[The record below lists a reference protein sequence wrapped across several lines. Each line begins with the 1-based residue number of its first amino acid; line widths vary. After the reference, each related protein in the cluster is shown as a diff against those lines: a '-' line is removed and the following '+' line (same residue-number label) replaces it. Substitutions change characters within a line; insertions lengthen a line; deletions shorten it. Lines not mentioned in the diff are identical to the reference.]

1 MQNVKIK
8 ASQINNLT
16 DARYFAALGVEWI
29 GFKLD
34 LSSDDRVEPALFHGI
49 RSWIEGPKIVAEIG
63 KTPISLFSEVYEL
76 NSFDLFQSSE
86 TLEGRDQIIPFK
98 PESLEAL
105 NTLLPSSVYLLDF
118 QNISEAEIYASIPDL
133 QNLNERLNFIWPAPK
148 QNEFLK
154 VLLEQVKPYGIEV
167 KGGRE
172 EKVGFKSFDELDEF
186 FDTLEEY
193 RHNVT

>member
-63 KTPISLFSEVYEL
+63 KTPIDLFSEVYEL
-76 NSFDLFQSSE
+76 NAFDLLQSSE
-86 TLEGRDQIIPFK
+86 PIEGRDLIIPFK
-98 PESLEAL
+98 PNNLEAL
-105 NTLLPSSVYLLDF
+105 NSLLPSSIYLLDLEH
-118 QNISEAEIYASIPDL
+118 IPELELYASVSDL
-133 QNLNERLNFIWPAPK
+133 QNLNERFNFIWPAPRE
-148 QNEFLK
+148 NNYLK
-154 VLLEQVKPYGIEV
+154 LLLEEIKPYGIEV
-167 KGGRE
+167 KGGLE
-172 EKVGFKSFDELDEF
+172 EKVGFKSFDELDVF
-186 FDTLEEY
+186 FDILEESAS
-193 RHNVT
+193 

>member
-1 MQNVKIK
+1 MQNIKIK

-63 KTPISLFSEVYEL
+63 KTPIELFSQVYEL
-76 NSFDLFQSSE
+76 DSFDLLQSSE
-86 TLEGRDQIIPFK
+86 KLEGRDQIIPFK
-98 PESLEAL
+98 AKDLASLDA
-105 NTLLPSSVYLLDF
+105 LLPSSIYLLDL
-118 QNISEAEIYASIPDL
+118 EAIAESDLYASVSDL
-133 QNLNERLNFIWPAPK
+133 ESLNSRLNLIWPAPK
-148 QNEFLK
+148 ENKHLK
-154 VLLEQVKPYGIEV
+154 LLLEQIQPYGIEV
-167 KGGRE
+167 KGGLE

-186 FDTLEEY
+186 FDTIEEY
-193 RHNVT
+193 TS

>member
-1 MQNVKIK
+1 MQNIKIK

-63 KTPISLFSEVYEL
+63 KTPIELFSQVYEL
-76 NSFDLFQSSE
+76 DSFDLLQSSE
-86 TLEGRDQIIPFK
+86 KLEGRDQIIPFK
-98 PESLEAL
+98 ATDLASLNA
-105 NTLLPSSVYLLDF
+105 LLPSSIYLLDL
-118 QNISEAEIYASIPDL
+118 EAITESDLYASVSDL
-133 QNLNERLNFIWPAPK
+133 ESLNSRLNLIWPAPK
-148 QNEFLK
+148 ENKHLK
-154 VLLEQVKPYGIEV
+154 LLLEQIQPYGIEV
-167 KGGRE
+167 KGGLE

-186 FDTLEEY
+186 FDTIEEC
-193 RHNVT
+193 TS

>member
-63 KTPISLFSEVYEL
+63 KTPIDLFSEVYEL
-76 NSFDLFQSSE
+76 NAFDLLQSSE
-86 TLEGRDQIIPFK
+86 PIEGRDLIIPFK
-98 PESLEAL
+98 PNKLEAL
-105 NTLLPSSVYLLDF
+105 NSLLPSSIYLLDLEH
-118 QNISEAEIYASIPDL
+118 IPELELYASVSDL
-133 QNLNERLNFIWPAPK
+133 QNLNERLNFIWPAPRE
-148 QNEFLK
+148 NNYLK
-154 VLLEQVKPYGIEV
+154 LLLEEIKPYGIEV
-167 KGGRE
+167 KGGLE
-172 EKVGFKSFDELDEF
+172 EKVGFKSFDELDVF
-186 FDTLEEY
+186 FDILEESAS
-193 RHNVT
+193 

>member
-63 KTPISLFSEVYEL
+63 KTPIDLFSEVYEL
-76 NSFDLFQSSE
+76 NAFDLLQSSE
-86 TLEGRDQIIPFK
+86 PIEGRDLIIPFK
-98 PESLEAL
+98 PNKLEAL
-105 NTLLPSSVYLLDF
+105 NSLLPSSIYLLDLEH
-118 QNISEAEIYASIPDL
+118 IPELELYASVSDL
-133 QNLNERLNFIWPAPK
+133 QNLNERFNFIWPAPRE
-148 QNEFLK
+148 NNYLK
-154 VLLEQVKPYGIEV
+154 LLLEEIKPYGIEV
-167 KGGRE
+167 KGGLE
-172 EKVGFKSFDELDEF
+172 EKVGFKSFDELDVF
-186 FDTLEEY
+186 FDILEESAS
-193 RHNVT
+193 